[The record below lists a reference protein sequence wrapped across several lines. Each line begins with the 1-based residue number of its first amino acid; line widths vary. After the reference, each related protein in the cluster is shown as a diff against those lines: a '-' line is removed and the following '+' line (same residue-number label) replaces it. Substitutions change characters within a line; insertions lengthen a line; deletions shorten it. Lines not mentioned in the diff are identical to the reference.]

1 MSITEFSRD
10 QDLAAAVK
18 ALADGQLVGFPT
30 ETVYGLGADATNPE
44 AVAKIFAAKSRPTGH
59 PLIVHVADKSG
70 LHRFGRNVHPMA
82 EKLVDAFWPG
92 PLTVIV
98 DRGDE
103 IAPETTGGRNTVGLR
118 MPDHDLT
125 LELLRQ
131 FGEIGSGAVAG
142 PSANRFGGVSPTTA
156 EHVRQDV
163 GDAVAVVLDGGP
175 CRVGVESTIVDVSGP
190 TVKLLRPGGISTVEL
205 EAVLGVPIEDD
216 RGGVSRASGMLASHY
231 APEAQMALIDAEAV
245 SELVFKSGDGLI
257 TIVGVAATHDA
268 EIPVWVLPEEAG
280 GYAARLYSTLREA
293 DRQNVRRLLV
303 VPPQRGQMLDA
314 VTDRLAKAAA
324 PRL

>member
-1 MSITEFSRD
+1 MSTTEFSRD

-30 ETVYGLGADATNPE
+30 ETVYGLGADAFNPE

-59 PLIVHVADKSG
+59 PLIVHVADKAD

-98 DRGDE
+98 DRADE
-103 IAPETTGGRNTVGLR
+103 IASETTGGRDTVGLR

-156 EHVRQDV
+156 EHVRQDL
-163 GDAVAVVLDGGP
+163 GDAVSVVLDGGP

-190 TVKLLRPGGISTVEL
+190 TAKLLRPGGISIVEL
-205 EAVLGVPIEDD
+205 EAVLGVPVEDD

-231 APEAQMALIDAEAV
+231 APEAEIVLIDA
-245 SELVFKSGDGLI
+245 SEVPENAFDPGDGLV
-257 TIVGVAATHDA
+257 TTVGVPSPQNTAV
-268 EIPVWVLPEEAG
+268 PVWVLPDEAD
-280 GYAARLYSTLREA
+280 GYAAQLYSTLREA

-303 VPPQRGQMLDA
+303 VPPRRGQMLDA

-324 PRL
+324 PRP